1 MVKLNKLAVLNG
13 NINKSYRPIAHL
25 VEHHADNVGV
35 NGSKPFGPT
44 NIKEIIMPPSKKRK
58 KDTLFEFDPK
68 YILHLHRQLFLYGTI
83 TDASANYIKQ
93 NLIAFDI
100 VSNQPIT
107 LWLSSPGGSCSAG
120 LSIIE
125 VIQRI
130 KSPVIT
136 IISGEVCSMASLIS
150 VVGSVRWA
158 FKGTSVWMQ
167 HPMSSGQAD
176 YLNYIKDRTAYLV
189 RYNKILVQV
198 LKDRTKLTP
207 ADYKKIEVGELWL
220 TGDELLEKGIVDK
233 LI

>member
-1 MVKLNKLAVLNG
+1 M
-13 NINKSYRPIAHL
+13 
-25 VEHHADNVGV
+25 
-35 NGSKPFGPT
+35 PT
-44 NIKEIIMPPSKKRK
+44 KKRK
-58 KDTLFEFDPK
+58 KDTLYEFDPK
-68 YILHLHRQLFLYGTI
+68 HILHLHRQLFLYGTI

-125 VIQRI
+125 VIQRV

>member
-1 MVKLNKLAVLNG
+1 
-13 NINKSYRPIAHL
+13 
-25 VEHHADNVGV
+25 
-35 NGSKPFGPT
+35 
-44 NIKEIIMPPSKKRK
+44 MPPSKKRK
-58 KDTLFEFDPK
+58 KDTLYEFDPRH
-68 YILHLHRQLFLYGTI
+68 ILHLHRQLFLYGTI

-130 KSPVIT
+130 SSPVVT

-158 FKGTSVWMQ
+158 FTTGTWMQ
-167 HPMSSGQAD
+167 HPLSSGQAD
-176 YLNYIKDRTAYLV
+176 YLNYIKDRTSYLTKFD
-189 RYNKILVQV
+189 KILLQI

-207 ADYKKIEVGELWL
+207 ADYKKIESGELWL
-220 TGDELLEKGIVDK
+220 SGEELITKGIVDK

>member
-1 MVKLNKLAVLNG
+1 MKCKKKKSQTLYSFDAKEVL
-13 NINKSYRPIAHL
+13 H
-25 VEHHADNVGV
+25 
-35 NGSKPFGPT
+35 T
-44 NIKEIIMPPSKKRK
+44 
-58 KDTLFEFDPK
+58 
-68 YILHLHRQLFLYGTI
+68 HRQLFLYGPV
-83 TDASANYIKQ
+83 TDAQANYIKQ

-100 VSNQPIT
+100 VSDQPIT

-150 VVGSVRWA
+150 VVGKMRWA
-158 FKGTSVWMQ
+158 FKNTSTWMQ
-167 HPMSSGQAD
+167 HPMNSAQAD
-176 YLNYIKDRTAYLV
+176 YLTYIKDRTAYLV
-189 RYNKILVQV
+189 RYNEILTSI
-198 LKDRTKLTP
+198 LKENTKLTP

-220 TGDELLEKGIVDK
+220 TGDQLLEKGVVDK